1 MQHNAEKTAPSR
13 RMIPPLLRFLG
24 LHLILGIAIGTAF
37 VSLIGWVALVKGLAL
52 IAVRRDFLD
61 LAVLMAM
68 TGPVLRAVSIGS
80 VVIGVLLVF
89 VSLS

>member
-1 MQHNAEKTAPSR
+1 MCIRDRHNTW
-13 RMIPPLLRFLG
+13 
-24 LHLILGIAIGTAF
+24 GTVLAAF
-37 VSLIGWVALVKGLAL
+37 VSLIGWVALAEGLAL

-61 LAVLMAM
+61 LAVRMTM